1 MQNVGFILLPG
12 YALMSYASAMEP
24 LRAANLLAGQEH
36 YRITHYSPKGGMVP
50 SSSGAVI
57 PTKPLSEAGTDLQIA
72 LVCCGGAPSQWN
84 FPGLLDRVRLLARAG
99 VRVGGIS
106 GGPYVLAAAGVLANK
121 RFTVHWE
128 HAPALM
134 EAFPDLVPEK
144 SRYVIDTNRI
154 TCGGGV
160 APLDMMHALIAEQ
173 MGEGFAR
180 RVSDWYLHTH
190 VSAATERQRASLAET
205 YGTNNRVLLAVLDK
219 MENTPETPL
228 DRKAMARFAGVS
240 ERHLNRL
247 FKSQLNSTY
256 LKTYLGIRIEY
267 AGRLLRQSALSVAEV
282 AMATGFSSAS
292 HFSRAFQSLKGYP
305 PSRARQWRSVNGA

>member
-12 YALMSYASAMEP
+12 YALMSYASAVEP
-24 LRAANLLAGQEH
+24 LRAVNLLAGQTH
-36 YRITHYSPKGGMVP
+36 YRISHFSPGGGMAEA
-50 SSSGAVI
+50 SSGAQV
-57 PTKPLSEAGTDLQIA
+57 PTRPVREAGEDLHIA
-72 LVCCGGAPSQWN
+72 IVCAGGDPSQWHY
-84 FPGLLDRVRLLARAG
+84 PGLLDRLRYLARAG

-134 EAFPDLVPEK
+134 EAYPDLIPEK
-144 SRYVIDTNRI
+144 SRFVIDGNRI

-160 APLDMMHALIAEQ
+160 APVDLMHALIAER
-173 MGEGFAR
+173 MGDEFAR
-180 RVSDWYLHTH
+180 RISDWYLHTH
-190 VSAATERQRASLAET
+190 VGAATEGQRASLAET
-205 YGTNNRVLLAVLDK
+205 YGTNNRVLLVVLDK

-228 DRKAMARFAGVS
+228 DRASMARFAGVS

-247 FKSQLNSTY
+247 FRTQLGSTY
-256 LKTYLGIRIEY
+256 LRTYLRIRVEY
-267 AGRLLRQSALSVAEV
+267 AGRLLRQSSLSVAEV

-292 HFSRAFQSLKGYP
+292 HFSRTYQALIGHP
-305 PSRARQWRSVNGA
+305 PSAARRQRRAT